1 MFELCSYQTSAVL
14 SSPTRNLKSQGKLQY
29 RERGKKKRGKISE
42 VPCKIN
48 VEEKP
53 EKQAGI
59 FVVSIVNVAVEE
71 QKP

>member
-1 MFELCSYQTSAVL
+1 MFELCSYQTPTVL
-14 SSPTRNLKSQGKLQY
+14 STPTRNLKSQGKLHY
-29 RERGKKKRGKISE
+29 KEREQGKISE

-59 FVVSIVNVAVEE
+59 CVVSIVNVAVEE
-71 QKP
+71 QRP